1 MELDKYHETVYKNV
15 HGQLQIMNKVLK
27 ASQKVLKPIE
37 YDKLVDDNVY
47 VSSLNT
53 KAMREIL
60 KTISHI
66 TNTTESNR
74 WNTLMFTLA
83 GLSLLGSL
91 VAFRKV
97 MKL

>member
-1 MELDKYHETVYKNV
+1 MDLDKYHETVYKNV
-15 HGQLQIMNKVLK
+15 HGQLRIMNQVLK
-27 ASQKVLKPIE
+27 ASQQVQKPID

-53 KAMREIL
+53 KAMKEIL
-60 KTISHI
+60 ETIFHI

-74 WNTLMFTLA
+74 WNTLMLTFA

-91 VAFRKV
+91 VAFRRIMKV
-97 MKL
+97 